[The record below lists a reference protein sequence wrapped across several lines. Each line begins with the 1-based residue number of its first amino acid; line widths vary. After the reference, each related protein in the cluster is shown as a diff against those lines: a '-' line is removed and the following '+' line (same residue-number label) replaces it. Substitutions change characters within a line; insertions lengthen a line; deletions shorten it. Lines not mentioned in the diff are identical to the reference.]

1 MNNFGNGWV
10 GVTARSTVW
19 LYEGMIRWMS
29 DTGEDAVGMEDP
41 GDQAPKSAL
50 NVYSTRWAN
59 TIQKEDSQ
67 AVELGK

>member
-1 MNNFGNGWV
+1 
-10 GVTARSTVW
+10 
-19 LYEGMIRWMS
+19 MS